1 MRLLNLPLPIFAA
14 VLAPQVE
21 PPGAATI
28 GEMLVLAAALS
39 LPVGGILWA
48 LIEWRGRRV
57 FATQTDLNGLGKRVD
72 ECESRGDRME
82 QMTDSTRERVGLI
95 EAALASDRRHQADLG
110 CGNGRLLESFR
121 KRVSG
126 LVVSGVEVLAER
138 AERAR
143 ARLPGAD
150 IKIGEMCGCGSWPK
164 ASHVLLMPGR
174 LLEHDSHR
182 LRSWLVGRVLVV
194 YAYGDWLQR
203 HGGLSGLCDAAGL
216 VLTKAIAES
225 GGVAVGLAALSEV
238 AAAAPATPPPLET
251 S

>member
-95 EAALASDRRHQADLG
+95 EAALASDRRYQADTVATPIQEIKAKLD
-110 CGNGRLLESFR
+110 SI
-121 KRVSG
+121 
-126 LVVSGVEVLAER
+126 AEQLTEIR
-138 AERAR
+138 IEH
-143 ARLPGAD
+143 GQ
-150 IKIGEMCGCGSWPK
+150 KI
-164 ASHVLLMPGR
+164 V
-174 LLEHDSHR
+174 EHDRDLSSLGR
-182 LRSWLVGRVLVV
+182 GMDELRRRV
-194 YAYGDWLQR
+194 AR
-203 HGGLSGLCDAAGL
+203 
-216 VLTKAIAES
+216 IE
-225 GGVAVGLAALSEV
+225 E
-238 AAAAPATPPPLET
+238 TP
-251 S
+251 